1 MAAVIDDSREQARL
15 LWQCRRGMLELDLM
29 LMPFVQE
36 QFYNLDTAER
46 DALRSLL
53 SYPDQQLLDIL
64 MGQGVP
70 HDRDV
75 ANVAKQIRESAG
87 S

>member
-36 QFYNLDTAER
+36 QFEKLDSAER
-46 DALRSLL
+46 EALRKLL

>member
-1 MAAVIDDSREQARL
+1 MSAVIDDSREQSRL

-29 LMPFVQE
+29 LMPFVE
-36 QFYNLDTAER
+36 QHYSRLDSKER
-46 DALRSLL
+46 AALQTLL
-53 SYPDQQLLDIL
+53 GHPDQLLLDIL
-64 MGQGVP
+64 MGHSVP

-87 S
+87 T